1 MAPASQRFANHPG
14 AKEAP
19 ASALE
24 YHHDRDENPV
34 LRGLPLAVA
43 STLVERSGWV
53 QKLIWKNAKFGQ
65 ATPGLE
71 GVAWRILPNVISLG
85 DGVSPAGML
94 ELGPELHQPQ
104 PADLPGRFYSAADY
118 HGLYKSGEVTPLQ
131 VAEALLPLIR
141 RDVRPQSKYAVAW
154 TQCNVDEVLAS
165 AKASTDR
172 WAAGKPLG
180 ILDGVPFG
188 VKDDIDV
195 KGFVSTMGMKVDK
208 SEGYFNKPST
218 KTASPVQRLEEAGA
232 IMMGKLNQHEL
243 GMDTT
248 GCNPST
254 GTPTNWYNKSYY
266 PGGSSSGAGSALSGG
281 LVPITVGTDAGG
293 SIRIPASF
301 CGVYGLKPTYNRTC
315 QMSSSMVVMGPI
327 ASTVADLTTAYRLMS
342 QPNADDPPQNLFAV
356 STPPDP
362 SAKKYLGIC
371 REWIATAS
379 ADVISVFDQAVAH
392 LISHLGYEVVDIKLP
407 FLREGHIAHAGTCL
421 TEAAAD
427 ARARASNPSRYLK
440 LLNYPNRILVATG
453 TQTAAGDYL
462 RYGQIRQVIMQHLA
476 FLFEKYPGLLV
487 VTPTSPMAG
496 WPIRPGDET
505 FGFCDGNLT
514 MDNMRFVWYA
524 NTSGCPAVACPAG
537 YVDPAQG
544 EGKLPVGLMAMA
556 EWGAEEQLLG
566 FARHVEGY
574 LNEVY
579 PGGRQRSKEW
589 ADVIALARQRSWAG
603 AKQ

>member
-1 MAPASQRFANHPG
+1 MGPPSQRFANHPG

-24 YHHDRDENPV
+24 YHRDKDENPV
-34 LRGLPLAVA
+34 LRGLPLVIA
-43 STLVERSGWV
+43 STLVESAEWAR
-53 QKLIWKNAKFGQ
+53 KLIWKNAKFGQ
-65 ATPGLE
+65 PASGLE
-71 GVAWRILPNVISLG
+71 GVPWRIQPNVIPLG
-85 DGVSPAGML
+85 DGVSPSGML
-94 ELGPELHQPQ
+94 GLGPELQQPQ
-104 PADLPGRFYSAADY
+104 PGDLAGRFYSAADY
-118 HGLYKSGEVTPLQ
+118 HELYKSGEVTPLQ
-131 VAEALLPLIR
+131 VAEALLPLLR
-141 RDVRPQSKYAVAW
+141 RDVRPQSKYAIAW
-154 TQCNVDEVLAS
+154 TQTNVDDVLAA

-188 VKDDIDV
+188 VKDDVDV

-208 SEGYFNKPST
+208 SEDYFNKPST
-218 KTASPVQRLEEAGA
+218 KTAWPAQALEDAGA
-232 IMMGKLNQHEL
+232 IMMGKMNQHEV

-281 LVPITVGTDAGG
+281 LVPITIGTDAGD
-293 SIRIPASF
+293 IRIPAAF
-301 CGVYGLKPTYNRTC
+301 CAVYGLKPTYNRTC
-315 QMSSSMVVMGPI
+315 QMSSSMCSIGPI
-327 ASTVADLTTAYRLMS
+327 TSTVADLTIAYRLMS
-342 QPNADDPPQNLFAV
+342 QPNPDDPVQNLFAV

-371 REWIATAS
+371 REWIATES
-379 ADVISVFDQAVAH
+379 ADVISTFDQAVAH
-392 LISHLGYEVVDIKLP
+392 LTSHLGYEIVEIKLP
-407 FLREGHIAHAGTCL
+407 FLREGQIAHAATCL

-427 ARARASNPSRYLK
+427 ARARASSPSRYLK
-440 LLNYPNRILVATG
+440 LLSYPNRILVATG
-453 TQTAAGDYL
+453 AQTPAVDYL
-462 RYGQIRQVIMQHLA
+462 RYSQIRQVIMQHLA

-487 VTPTSPMAG
+487 VTPTTPMAG
-496 WPIRPGDET
+496 WPIQPGDER
-505 FGFCDGNLT
+505 FGFSDGNLQIKSMT
-514 MDNMRFVWYA
+514 FAWYA
-524 NTSGCPAVACPAG
+524 NTSGCPAVSCPAG

-544 EGKLPVGLMAMA
+544 EGKLPVGLMAMG

-574 LNEVY
+574 LNEAY
-579 PGGRQRSKEW
+579 PGGRQRPKEW
-589 ADVIALARQRSWAG
+589 ADVIALARQRGWEG